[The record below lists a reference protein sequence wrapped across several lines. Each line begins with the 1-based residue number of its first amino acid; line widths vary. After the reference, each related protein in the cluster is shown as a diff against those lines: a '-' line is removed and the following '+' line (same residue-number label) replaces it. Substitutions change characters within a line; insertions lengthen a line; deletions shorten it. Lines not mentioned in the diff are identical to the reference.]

1 MSAPPCSQSSCRHR
15 GRTFL
20 DRELYLPKSW
30 IDDRERC
37 TQAGVPAGVVLATK
51 PVQAIAMLR
60 RALDAG
66 VPASWVTADAVYG
79 RHAGLRTFLES
90 RQMSYVLA
98 IATNQ
103 QLLVERG
110 EGPST
115 KVLAHVLAASL
126 APQAFKRISAGSGS
140 KGPRV
145 YNWVRLALAPLN
157 ATGEGNWLLVLRSL
171 TDLTDVAYYVCSGPA
186 HTKLG
191 ELVAVAGT
199 RWAIEETFQT
209 GKNEVGLGQYQV
221 RRFDGWYRRMTLA
234 MFAHAFLPDRHPRKS
249 PKRGVPG
256 PVGDL
261 IPLTVPEIR
270 RLLTR
275 LIWHQPP
282 THDLSSPG
290 HVGDAAP
297 SPSPTLPLRSPRC
310 PTVSAAVVLGAD

>member
-1 MSAPPCSQSSCRHR
+1 
-15 GRTFL
+15 
-20 DRELYLPKSW
+20 
-30 IDDRERC
+30 
-37 TQAGVPAGVVLATK
+37 
-51 PVQAIAMLR
+51 MLR

-79 RHAGLRTFLES
+79 QHAGLRTFLES

-98 IATNQ
+98 IAINQ
-103 QLLVERG
+103 QSLVKRG
-110 EGPST
+110 ESPST
-115 KVLAHVLAASL
+115 KNRADVLAASL

-145 YNWVRLALAPLN
+145 YNWARLALAPLN
-157 ATGEGNWLLVLRSL
+157 ATGEGNWLFVLRSL
-171 TDLTDVAYYVCSGPA
+171 TDPTDVAYYVCSGPA

-221 RRFDGWYRRMTLA
+221 QVRRHDGRYRYMTLA

-249 PKRGVPG
+249 PKRGIPG

-270 RLLTR
+270 RLLA
-275 LIWHQPP
+275 PAP
-282 THDLSSPG
+282 
-290 HVGDAAP
+290 DARSVLAWSRWPP

-310 PTVSAAVVLGAD
+310 PTASAAVVLGVD